1 MELSQIQPVF
11 SPRFNLARF
20 VGEEKNEVHDISPQV
35 DWDWDWDVMA
45 EVDFYAYLIR
55 HLKVQTLNILNL
67 CPVHHVYW

>member
-35 DWDWDWDVMA
+35 DWDWDVMA
-45 EVDFYAYLIR
+45 EIDFYAYLIR